1 MIGLEHAPEERR
13 HELEAG
19 MFASAVRA
27 LAAYGY
33 ADIRYDIGGKKSR
46 RRYVITKSP
55 DGEHCSIW
63 VKGATR
69 WHGLAEAVGF
79 PWKKLGPSATGAEAV
94 MKACDAAVKKGASHL
109 LAISGDWQNGE
120 LSVALLFPLEIVP
133 SLVADQYALIQNLFY
148 STHSAALVIQSSSPE
163 LLDAAALAVTAGED
177 ILRPPARVKLDSLL
191 KSKAQRPES
200 ARYLRDA
207 RVRAKVI
214 KMAEGCCECCGEL
227 GFVTEN
233 GERYLESHHVVEVS
247 QRGPDSPTNIVAV
260 CPSCHRKAH
269 YAADR
274 SQIER
279 RMLEAIR
286 RRGKS
291 ANSA

>member
-1 MIGLEHAPEERR
+1 
-13 HELEAG
+13 

-33 ADIRYDIGGKKSR
+33 ADIRFDVGGKKSR
-46 RRYVITKSP
+46 RRYVVTKSP

-63 VKGATR
+63 VKSATR

-94 MKACDAAVKKGASHL
+94 MKACRAATEKGASHL

-133 SLVADQYALIQNLFY
+133 SLVADQYALTHNSFY
-148 STHSAALVIQSSSPE
+148 RTHSAALVIQSSSPE
-163 LLDAAALAVTAGED
+163 LFDAAALAVTAGED
-177 ILRPPARVKLDSLL
+177 ILRPPDRVKLGSLL
-191 KSKAQRPES
+191 RLKAQRPGS
-200 ARYLRDA
+200 AGYLRDA
-207 RVRAKVI
+207 RVRAEVI
-214 KMAEGCCECCGEL
+214 QMAEGRCECCGVL
-227 GFVTEN
+227 GFATEN

-247 QRGPDSPTNIVAV
+247 QRGPDSPTNVVAV

-286 RRGKS
+286 RRGIRVDS
-291 ANSA
+291 TR